1 MAVRRW
7 ALIEFADSRTARESL
22 LSKCIGF
29 AEFKH
34 RAAVSAG
41 LTSEGR

>member
-1 MAVRRW
+1 MER
-7 ALIEFADSRTARESL
+7 ADSRAERGSR

-41 LTSEGR
+41 LTRSEGQ